1 MNNDDLSH
9 VRSHQLLVRKRAGKS
24 IVEVDPQFN
33 GKMLIG
39 SNEAHHEARIET
51 AGQIID
57 EINKRARAEP
67 QQVGTFRG
75 SLSGTGGPLSSLN
88 QDQDQDIMIQNN
100 LHKDYEDNFDT
111 GLESTSPKTLN
122 KHNS

>member
-51 AGQIID
+51 AGQIMD
-57 EINKRARAEP
+57 EINKRARVEP

-75 SLSGTGGPLSSLN
+75 SHSGTGPPLSSL
-88 QDQDQDIMIQNN
+88 DHDQDIMMQND
-100 LHKDYEDNFDT
+100 LHKDYEDNFGA
-111 GLESTSPKTLN
+111 GLESTSPKTL
-122 KHNS
+122 KIHNS